1 LSAPDPVE
9 AFVVATRAALVQAGL
24 ERVVRADGDVY
35 WRGGPNG
42 APVLVLLH
50 GVNDQAGTWAAVAGP
65 LAKRFR
71 LLIPDLAGHGESEPK
86 TGPIPLPLILQQLD
100 ALVSDEASGLVT
112 LLGNSMGGW
121 VAILYALQHPDCVG
135 RLILEDASGM
145 AWNIT
150 VPLFPQ
156 TREQAVIA
164 LHAVNGPHA
173 ETPDWAIDVLL
184 HPKSVAPMA
193 RVAQTGLI
201 PYLVD
206 GRLGEIRVPT
216 SLIWGADDG
225 LLPVAYAEVLQKKIA
240 GATLQ
245 IIDGAAHIPHRQQP
259 EKFLACLNAIF

>member
-1 LSAPDPVE
+1 
-9 AFVVATRAALVQAGL
+9 
-24 ERVVRADGDVY
+24 
-35 WRGGPNG
+35 
-42 APVLVLLH
+42 
-50 GVNDQAGTWAAVAGP
+50 
-65 LAKRFR
+65 
-71 LLIPDLAGHGESEPK
+71 
-86 TGPIPLPLILQQLD
+86 
-100 ALVSDEASGLVT
+100 
-112 LLGNSMGGW
+112 
-121 VAILYALQHPDCVG
+121 
-135 RLILEDASGM
+135 M

-206 GRLGEIRVPT
+206 GRLGEIKVPT

-225 LLPVAYAEVLQKKIA
+225 LLPLAYAEALQKKIA

>member
-1 LSAPDPVE
+1 MSAPDPAE
-9 AFVVATRAALVQAGL
+9 AFVAATRAALAQAGL
-24 ERVVRADGDVY
+24 ERIVRADGDVY
-35 WRGGPNG
+35 WRGGAEG

-71 LLIPDLAGHGESEPK
+71 LLVPDLAGHGESEPK
-86 TGPIPLPLILQQLD
+86 TGPLPLPLILQRLD
-100 ALVSDEASGLVT
+100 ALISNEARGLVT

-145 AWNIT
+145 AWIIS

-156 TREQAVIA
+156 TREQAIIA

-184 HPKSVAPMA
+184 HPKSVAPMT
-193 RVAQTGLI
+193 RVAQTGVI

-206 GRLGEIRVPT
+206 GRLGEIKVPT

-225 LLPVAYAEVLQKKIA
+225 LLPVAYAEALQKKIA

-245 IIDGAAHIPHRQQP
+245 IVEGAAHIPHRQQP